1 VLIYQDEGEGLLAQ
15 RDELRAHVEY
25 LTGESKRE
33 RKRERAQGRG
43 SMYKAVGE

>member
-1 VLIYQDEGEGLLAQ
+1 LIYQDEGEGLLAQ

-33 RKRERAQGRG
+33 REMTQGRW
-43 SMYKAVGE
+43 SICKAIGE